1 MSVPWALSG
10 VRSVHPASR
19 AAWARDGAVLVR
31 AVGYL
36 RRIRRELRQP
46 QGRWQE
52 NWSSWTPPTC

>member
-1 MSVPWALSG
+1 MPWALSG

-52 NWSSWTPPTC
+52 N